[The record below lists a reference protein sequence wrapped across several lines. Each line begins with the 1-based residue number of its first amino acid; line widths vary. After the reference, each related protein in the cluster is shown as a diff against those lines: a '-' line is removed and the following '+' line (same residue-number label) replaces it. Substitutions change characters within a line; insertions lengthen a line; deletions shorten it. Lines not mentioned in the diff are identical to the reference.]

1 MGKARWRFVEG
12 RRFRPTPQKRQ
23 QSKKELPMAFSVNT
37 NVGAMAAL
45 QSLNQTQ
52 KDLSTTQSRINTGLA
67 VSSTKDDSA
76 TYTIAQGLRSDLG
89 GLKSVSSSLSRAK
102 SVTDVAVAGAEQI
115 SDIVNQMKA
124 KAYQAADAGQTADSR
139 TQLNNDFTALRD
151 QITTIVN
158 SANFNGTNLLKTGG
172 GTVTALQSLQDS
184 NTASTAWN
192 PDSLSVSNQGLDLGG
207 STITISSSATISTQ
221 ASAQSMID
229 TITTTQ
235 SNLTGVLGRLGAASR
250 KIDAQQ
256 SFTSKLSDTIES
268 GIGNLVDADL
278 AKESA
283 KLQALQVKQQL
294 GVQALSIANQAPQT
308 ITSLFR

>member
-1 MGKARWRFVEG
+1 
-12 RRFRPTPQKRQ
+12 
-23 QSKKELPMAFSVNT
+23 MAFSVNT

-45 QSLNQTQ
+45 QSLSSTQ
-52 KDLSTTQSRINTGLA
+52 KDLSTTQNRINTGLA

-184 NTASTAWN
+184 NTATTAWN
-192 PDSLSVSNQGLDLGG
+192 PDSLSVANQGLDLGG
-207 STITISSSATISTQ
+207 SNITISSTATISTQ
-221 ASAQSMID
+221 ATAQSMID

-235 SNLTGVLGRLGAASR
+235 SNLTSVLGKLGAASR

-256 SFTSKLSDTIES
+256 AFTSKLSDTIES

>member
-1 MGKARWRFVEG
+1 
-12 RRFRPTPQKRQ
+12 
-23 QSKKELPMAFSVNT
+23 MAFSVNT

-45 QSLNQTQ
+45 QSLSQTQ

-124 KAYQAADAGQTADSR
+124 KAYQAADAGQTTDSR

-158 SANFNGTNLLKTGG
+158 SANFNGTNLLKSGG

-184 NTASTAWN
+184 NTATTAWN
-192 PDSLSVSNQGLDLGG
+192 PDSLSVANQALDLGG
-207 STITISSSATISTQ
+207 SNITIASTATISTQ
-221 ASAQSMID
+221 ASAQAMID

-235 SNLTGVLGRLGAASR
+235 SNLTAVLGKLGAASR

-256 SFTSKLSDTIES
+256 AFTSKLSDVIDS

>member
-1 MGKARWRFVEG
+1 
-12 RRFRPTPQKRQ
+12 
-23 QSKKELPMAFSVNT
+23 MAFSVNT

-45 QSLNQTQ
+45 QSLNATQ
-52 KDLSTTQSRINTGLA
+52 KDLATTQSRINTGLS

-76 TYTIAQGLRSDLG
+76 SYTIAQGLRGDLG

-124 KAYQAADAGQTADSR
+124 KATQAADNGIDTATRDA
-139 TQLNNDFTALRD
+139 LNKDFTALRD

-158 SANFNGTNLLKTGG
+158 GSDFNGTNLLKASGG
-172 GTVTALQSLQDS
+172 QVTALQSLQDS
-184 NTASTAWN
+184 NTATTAWN
-192 PDSLSVSNQGLDLGG
+192 PDSLSVANQGLDLGG
-207 STITISSSATISTQ
+207 SVITVASSGVISSQATAQ
-221 ASAQSMID
+221 AMVD
-229 TITTTQ
+229 TLKTTQ
-235 SNLTGVLGRLGAASR
+235 DNLKTTLSTLGAASR

-256 SFTSKLSDTIES
+256 TFTSKLSDVIEG

-283 KLQALQVKQQL
+283 RLQAAQVKQQL

>member
-1 MGKARWRFVEG
+1 
-12 RRFRPTPQKRQ
+12 
-23 QSKKELPMAFSVNT
+23 MAFSVNT

-45 QSLNQTQ
+45 QSLSQTQ

-184 NTASTAWN
+184 NTATTAWN
-192 PDSLSVSNQGLDLGG
+192 PDSLSVANQGLDLGG
-207 STITISSSATISTQ
+207 SNITISSTATIGTQ
-221 ASAQSMID
+221 SAAQSMID

-235 SNLTGVLGRLGAASR
+235 SNLTAVLGKLGAASR

-256 SFTSKLSDTIES
+256 AFTSKLSDVIDS

>member
-124 KAYQAADAGQTADSR
+124 KAYQAADAGQTTDSR

-158 SANFNGTNLLKTGG
+158 SADFNGTNLLKSGG

-192 PDSLSVSNQGLDLGG
+192 PDSLSVDNQGLDLGG
-207 STITISSSATISTQ
+207 SNITISSSATISTQ
-221 ASAQSMID
+221 ASAQAMID

-235 SNLTGVLGRLGAASR
+235 SNLTSVLGKLGAASR

-256 SFTSKLSDTIES
+256 TFTSKLSDTIES

-283 KLQALQVKQQL
+283 KLQALQTKQQL

>member
-1 MGKARWRFVEG
+1 
-12 RRFRPTPQKRQ
+12 
-23 QSKKELPMAFSVNT
+23 MAFSVNT

-45 QSLNQTQ
+45 QSLNETN
-52 KDLSTTQSRINTGLA
+52 KGLSQVQSRINTGLKVA
-67 VSSTKDDSA
+67 STKDDSA
-76 TYTIAQGLRSDLG
+76 SYTIAQGLRGDMG
-89 GLKSVSSSLSRAK
+89 GLNAVSSSLSRAK

-115 SDIVNQMKA
+115 SDVVNQMKA
-124 KAYQAADAGQTADSR
+124 KAYQAADAGIDTATRDA
-139 TQLNNDFTALRD
+139 LNSDFVALRD

-158 SANFNGTNLLKTGG
+158 SSDFNGTNLLKASG

-184 NTASTAWN
+184 DTSSATTWN
-192 PDSLSVSNQGLDLGG
+192 PDSLSVANQGLDLGG
-207 STITISSSATISTQ
+207 SVVTIGASGNISSQ
-221 ASAQSMID
+221 ASAQAMID

-235 SNLTGVLGRLGAASR
+235 ANLKTSLSTLGAASR
-250 KIDAQQ
+250 KIDAQ
-256 SFTSKLSDTIES
+256 STFTSKLSDVIEG

-294 GVQALSIANQAPQT
+294 GVQALSIANQAPST